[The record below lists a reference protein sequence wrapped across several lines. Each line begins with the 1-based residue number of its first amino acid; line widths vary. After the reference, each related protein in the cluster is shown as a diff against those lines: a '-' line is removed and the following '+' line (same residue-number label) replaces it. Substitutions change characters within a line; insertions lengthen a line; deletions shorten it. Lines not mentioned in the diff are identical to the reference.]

1 MVTLKLS
8 QESINSK
15 QSLIPE
21 ASSARLLLL
30 FQGICEIKFLL

>member
-21 ASSARLLLL
+21 ASSAGLLL